1 MNSEKKKFEEW
12 RLSICTVKG
21 YSITWTKLCGEDIPY
36 LRFKNQI
43 IGEIHHE
50 YEAWQASAKA
60 RDELIKDK
68 ILENKDKLI
77 ESGMKYADIDTAYEF
92 SVEDEIP
99 EKEWRR
105 DNCFGFHRYY
115 NYNNFEERSI
125 LENFKI

>member
-77 ESGMKYADIDTAYEF
+77 ERESYDHCGDILNPPKLNIYHLNKIFKELG
-92 SVEDEIP
+92 DE
-99 EKEWRR
+99 E
-105 DNCFGFHRYY
+105 
-115 NYNNFEERSI
+115 
-125 LENFKI
+125 